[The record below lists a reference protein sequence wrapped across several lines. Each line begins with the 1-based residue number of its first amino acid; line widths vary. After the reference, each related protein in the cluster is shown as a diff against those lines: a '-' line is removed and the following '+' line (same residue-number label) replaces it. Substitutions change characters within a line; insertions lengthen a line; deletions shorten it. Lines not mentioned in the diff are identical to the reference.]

1 VASPNA
7 PRSDFDD
14 DFVDLGALKGN
25 VGDQNSDVPADV
37 DLSRYRSAVIWCRR
51 FSVFCGAA
59 PVSVT

>member
-1 VASPNA
+1 
-7 PRSDFDD
+7 
-14 DFVDLGALKGN
+14 
-25 VGDQNSDVPADV
+25 VPADV